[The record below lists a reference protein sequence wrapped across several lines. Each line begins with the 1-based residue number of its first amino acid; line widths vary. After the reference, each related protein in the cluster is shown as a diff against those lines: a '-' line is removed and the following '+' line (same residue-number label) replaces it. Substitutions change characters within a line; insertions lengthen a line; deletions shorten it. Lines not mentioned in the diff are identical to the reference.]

1 MTRMTRA
8 SWARSGVGAL
18 GPLLVALLSGCGGA
32 AEPVDG
38 AGVTATTA
46 GAELGAEARALDPLA
61 VLPANAF
68 AVIDIDLVRLR
79 QSPHWPRL
87 SGWLVQFADD
97 PQRQALVREVLG
109 RAERIVV
116 GLVDTEGAD
125 DAGAVMVVRGDLG
138 AIDLG
143 AVLPESTVSTTD
155 VASGHALH
163 TFEGL
168 AAAAV
173 DGETWVIAPLDTMG
187 PALER
192 ALGRATGAGPLAAD
206 PALAAMA
213 TRIGFG
219 QAAVTAVGHVPP
231 EVRDGLGDDRY
242 LAAHTAEAMRTA
254 GVRVQVEDGLALEL
268 VVEMVDEAQARALAA
283 RGVALQRW
291 AGSHPLVGLMGLRP
305 LLEGL
310 HVRSEALHAV
320 LNLNL
325 GAADFDR
332 LVRRFESLAEGLLQV
347 GGMGGGSG
355 KGAPQSSSP

>member
-1 MTRMTRA
+1 MTRA
-8 SWARSGVGAL
+8 SWARSGVCAL
-18 GPLLVALLSGCGGA
+18 GPLLAALLSGCGGA
-32 AEPVDG
+32 AETAEGSG
-38 AGVTATTA
+38 ATATTA
-46 GAELGAEARALDPLA
+46 GAELGAEARPLDPVA
-61 VLPANAF
+61 ILPANAF
-68 AVIDIDLVRLR
+68 AVIDLDLVRLR
-79 QSPHWPRL
+79 QSPQWPRL
-87 SGWLVQFADD
+87 SGWLVRFADD
-97 PQRQALVREVLG
+97 PQRQALVREVLA
-109 RAERIVV
+109 RAERVVV

-143 AVLPESTVSTTD
+143 AVLPESTVATRD
-155 VASGHALH
+155 PASGHPLH

-173 DGETWVIAPLDTMG
+173 DGETWVIAPLDAMG

-192 ALGRATGAGPLAAD
+192 ALGRAKGAGPLAAD
-206 PALAAMA
+206 PALSAMA
-213 TRIGFG
+213 ARIGFG

-231 EVRDGLGDDRY
+231 DVRDELGDDRY
-242 LAAHTAEAMRTA
+242 LAAHTAEAIRTA

-283 RGVALQRW
+283 RGVALSRW

-305 LLEGL
+305 LLDGL
-310 HVRSEALHAV
+310 HVRSESVHTV
-320 LNLNL
+320 LTLNL

-332 LVRRFESLAEGLLQV
+332 LVRRFESLGEGLLQL

-355 KGAPQSSSP
+355 KGAPPSSSP